1 VAVAAALAA
10 SLGVDEGAGAVEGGR
25 HRGSCCLREVIKSDL
40 NSNGS
45 LFITDNLMFYV
56 TYL

>member
-1 VAVAAALAA
+1 